1 MSLVDAK
8 MPNSFITYSA
18 TELADKL
25 GRMSG
30 VSVASMKSSLVG
42 GAGDT
47 DEKKSS
53 GGSMK
58 MKTSMKVEETSM
70 KTSMKTSAA
79 MKKSPAKSMAKSRGK
94 TPTPSKKSPAKS
106 MKKA

>member
-1 MSLVDAK
+1 

-30 VSVASMKSSLVG
+30 VIVASMKSSLVG
-42 GAGDT
+42 GAGDK

-70 KTSMKTSAA
+70 KTSMKTSAG